1 MEIII
6 NAKRHKWNTKR
17 LAYSHA
23 VQMALGALVPGVV
36 PSVSFHHADQDP
48 AEGIFHRRTSI
59 KIKEGT
65 TVSCHITGSA

>member
-23 VQMALGALVPGVV
+23 VQMALGYVKPGLN
-36 PSVSFHHADQDP
+36 PSVSFYHADQDP
-48 AEGIFHRRTSI
+48 AEGIFNRRTSI